1 MRSTTWFQGC
11 QWFELMYY
19 ITSSITGRSDASGA
33 QSQELGYKHT
43 HTTICLKKAATE
55 VISHLPKAI

>member
-19 ITSSITGRSDASGA
+19 ITSSITSRSDASGA

-43 HTTICLKKAATE
+43 HHNLLEKKQQQQQQ
-55 VISHLPKAI
+55 K